1 MDPQFLQTQEDIQS
15 RFDELPQELMDLIV
29 GGTLDAVMFGIN
41 DVYKLT
47 PEQATSLENE
57 IILVLSLFVSP
68 SEFVGNVQESLHVER
83 SIADAIGKDVQS
95 GVFDLVEDILTFA
108 ESAGTPVPE
117 TETVTIDAAAIKKQ
131 ELSKLAE
138 QFAKPRAVEMTAEEA
153 LEIGTENVIPLRT
166 MQGDINRIHGYGAYN
181 DALEAG
187 GGTAQAHVSNQG
199 DILGKGE

>member
-57 IILVLSLFVSP
+57 IILVLSLFVRP
-68 SEFVGNVQESLHVER
+68 SEFVDNVQESLYIER
-83 SIADAIGKDVQS
+83 SIAEAIGKEVQS
-95 GVFDLVEDILTFA
+95 DVFDLVEDILTFA
-108 ESAGTPVPE
+108 ESVG
-117 TETVTIDAAAIKKQ
+117 TETHATETIAIDAAAIKKQ

-138 QFAKPRAVEMTAEEA
+138 QFAKPRVMEATAEEA
-153 LEIGTENVIPLRT
+153 QEASTENVTPLRT

-181 DALEAG
+181 DALEASED
-187 GGTAQAHVSNQG
+187 TTQAHVSNQT
-199 DILGKGE
+199 DILGK